1 MEHVD
6 ADGKENRM
14 IYVMNIVQR
23 KKVSLNNLLSDTF
36 YVNKYKNAIFI
47 TLSIISSFLTGV
59 NGLELSFYSLVIIH
73 IRSYCEINTI
83 LYRVFDELYD

>member
-36 YVNKYKNAIFI
+36 YVNKYKKAIFI

-59 NGLELSFYSLVIIH
+59 NGQEL
-73 IRSYCEINTI
+73 
-83 LYRVFDELYD
+83 